1 MPSGLPPLPPP
12 DGGRPPAT
20 ERGSRRA
27 APPLTSLGQ
36 VAEHQLLGGQHVAS
50 AGDIEPQ
57 DAHPPGVRRRLPQPP
72 RPLAAGAEATGEH
85 GEAEAVQAQRQQVP
99 EAAVAA
105 GDEHGPAGRFQRG
118 RLPPPTARQ
127 QQQQRRQRQQQ
138 QQQERGR
145 GPHAAPP
152 PRRADPRSWR
162 AVAGPLYP
170 SPVATGTAP
179 ADLRPGEARRLAV
192 RPAELRACHPP
203 REDGKF
209 PTPGF
214 LLALR

>member
-1 MPSGLPPLPPP
+1 MPAGPAAPAR
-12 DGGRPPAT
+12 RPEEAARRPR
-20 ERGSRRA
+20 RGAPA

-36 VAEHQLLGGQHVAS
+36 VAEHQLLGGQHVAA

-57 DAHPPGVRRRLPQPP
+57 DAHPPGVPRRLPLQPP

-105 GDEHGPAGRFQRG
+105 GDEHGPAGRLQRG
-118 RLPPPTARQ
+118 RLPPPPPPQ
-127 QQQQRRQRQQQ
+127 QQQQ
-138 QQQERGR
+138 QQQERGC
-145 GPHAAPP
+145 GPHTAPP
-152 PRRADPRSWR
+152 PRRAGPRSWM
-162 AVAGPLYP
+162 AAAGPRYH
-170 SPVATGTAP
+170 SPVAAGTAP
-179 ADLRPGEARRLAV
+179 ASRRPEEARGSAV
-192 RPAELRACHPP
+192 RPAWLRARKPP
-203 REDGKF
+203 REDGQF